1 MADNMFKLKI
11 NTNVECWYFLLKK
24 STIVGRARPTP
35 MMADNMVVDQRWPIK
50 VPPIRTG
57 ILSCSEFSDVQLILT
72 SNGLNLILL
81 ELYFSLN
88 SYESQF
94 FLKILYISYFQ

>member
-24 STIVGRARPTP
+24 STIVGTGRPTP

-50 VPPIRTG
+50 VPPI
-57 ILSCSEFSDVQLILT
+57 
-72 SNGLNLILL
+72 
-81 ELYFSLN
+81 
-88 SYESQF
+88 
-94 FLKILYISYFQ
+94 